1 MTAQSVSPPR
11 TARALEARRERT
23 RLMLHRIGE
32 VIATILKDRTPIT
45 VAAVARQ
52 ADVSRTFLYE
62 HAEARALIEQATAK
76 AAGRR
81 AEGRRAQQ
89 EATDAA
95 WRERALNAEDGLKAA
110 QAEILAQRRQIGE
123 LLGQVRDLRTPWAEQ
138 DIVRITT
145 ENANLKRQVQTLT
158 AEKRSLESRLS
169 ASRDN
174 TRFADRRIAEL
185 EAQLLEK
192 EGIVPQR

>member
-1 MTAQSVSPPR
+1 MTEHTAKSPR
-11 TARALEARRERT
+11 TAQALEARRERT
-23 RLMLHRIGE
+23 QLMLSRISE
-32 VIATILKDRTPIT
+32 AVEAMLKGRIPIT

-62 HAEARALIEQATAK
+62 HAEARALIEQAAAK

-81 AEGRRAQQ
+81 AEGRRAEQ
-89 EATDAA
+89 EAMDAA
-95 WRERALNAEDGLKAA
+95 WRERALNAEDGLKAT
-110 QAEILAQRRQIGE
+110 QAEILAQRRHIGQ
-123 LLGQVRDLRTPWAEQ
+123 LLGQVRDLQTPWAEQ

-145 ENANLKRQVQTLT
+145 ENANLKRKVEALT
-158 AEKRSLESRLS
+158 AENRSLESRLA

-174 TRFADRRIAEL
+174 ARFADRRIAEL
-185 EAQLLEK
+185 EAQLLER